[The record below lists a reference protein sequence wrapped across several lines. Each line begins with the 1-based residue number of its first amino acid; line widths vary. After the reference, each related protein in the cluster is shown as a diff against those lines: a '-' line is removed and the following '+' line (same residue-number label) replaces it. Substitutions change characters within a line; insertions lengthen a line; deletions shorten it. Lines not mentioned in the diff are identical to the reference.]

1 MRRDGKRSR
10 LEIYRDILRAVSEGE
25 RKPTLIMYR
34 SNLSWRTCTRY
45 INRLSKEGLLTV
57 TKSGVHRVI
66 NLTSQGR
73 KAMQDFAAAVN
84 WAKKIEK
91 E

>member
-1 MRRDGKRSR
+1 MHSSGKRSR
-10 LEIYRDILRAVSEGE
+10 LEIYMDILTAVSKGE
-25 RKPTLIMYR
+25 HKPTSIMYR

-45 INRLSKEGLLTV
+45 INRLRKEGLLTV
-57 TKSGVHRVI
+57 TKSGYHRVV

-73 KAMQDFAAAVN
+73 EAMQDFTAAVN